1 MWNFEDLSNII
12 VDYFD
17 LKDGYAR
24 AGACVAIGLSVTGI
38 YDENDPALA
47 FLTEALE
54 SEDNIMKLGA
64 AIGFG
69 FAYSG
74 SNREELKDSISEL
87 IIDENLSIEVNAN
100 AAISLSHIFVGE
112 LDQDV
117 INTILSAMMV
127 YSKDTLDQP
136 FARMLGVALGLNFI
150 GQ

>member
-1 MWNFEDLSNII
+1 MWNFEELSNII

-24 AGACVAIGLSVTGI
+24 AGACVAVGLSASGI

-47 FLTEALE
+47 FLMEAVE
-54 SEDNIMKLGA
+54 SDDNIMKLGA

-74 SNREELKDSISEL
+74 SNREELKDGISEL
-87 IIDENLSIEVNAN
+87 IIDENLGIEVNAN

-112 LDQDV
+112 LD
-117 INTILSAMMV
+117 
-127 YSKDTLDQP
+127 
-136 FARMLGVALGLNFI
+136 
-150 GQ
+150 

>member
-1 MWNFEDLSNII
+1 
-12 VDYFD
+12 
-17 LKDGYAR
+17 
-24 AGACVAIGLSVTGI
+24 
-38 YDENDPALA
+38 
-47 FLTEALE
+47 
-54 SEDNIMKLGA
+54 MKLGA

-74 SNREELKDSISEL
+74 SNKEDLKDSITEL

-117 INTILSAMMV
+117 INNILSAMMV
-127 YSKDTLDQP
+127 YSKETLDQP
-136 FARMLGVALGLNFI
+136 FAKMLGVALGINFI